1 MVLMGVGIII
11 LLLICLVI
19 ISISIRK
26 TKQQHK
32 AFHLNKK
39 HKEVNILP
47 ERRAQIEKAI
57 LRALDENNFE
67 VYYQPVFSKFD
78 ELKAAEALVRLRD
91 PECGEILP
99 EEFIPIAIQMG
110 KMNEIGLQ
118 VFEQVADFIHQ
129 NDMEA
134 LGLNYV
140 EVNVS
145 LAECLEPDLP
155 QNLMAILEAHNVP
168 KGMINLQ
175 ISEEALVGM
184 HADLLHN
191 MHAMNEEGVNF
202 SLDDYGS
209 SSITLACI
217 MTLPFQFVKI
227 DKSVLWT
234 AIENRSAMEA
244 FRASINTLKDFSVK
258 IVVEGVET
266 REMAEHL
273 KRLGC
278 DYLQGFYYAKPLNV
292 KDFKDFCLTMDK
304 A

>member
-1 MVLMGVGIII
+1 MGVGIII

-47 ERRAQIEKAI
+47 ERRVQIEKAI

-91 PECGEILP
+91 SECGEILP

-134 LGLNYV
+134 LGINYV

-209 SSITLACI
+209 SSITLAYI

-244 FRASINTLKDFSVK
+244 FRASVNTLKDFSVK

>member
-1 MVLMGVGIII
+1 MGVGIII

-209 SSITLACI
+209 SSITLAYI

-266 REMAEHL
+266 REMAERL

>member
-91 PECGEILP
+91 SECGEILP

-134 LGLNYV
+134 LGINYV

-209 SSITLACI
+209 SSITLAYI

-244 FRASINTLKDFSVK
+244 FRASVNTLKDFSVK

>member
-1 MVLMGVGIII
+1 MGVGIII

-91 PECGEILP
+91 SECGEILP

-134 LGLNYV
+134 LGINYV

-209 SSITLACI
+209 SSITLAYI

-244 FRASINTLKDFSVK
+244 FRASVNTLKDFSVK

>member
-91 PECGEILP
+91 SECGEILP

-134 LGLNYV
+134 LGINYV

-168 KGMINLQ
+168 KGMIDLQ

-184 HADLLHN
+184 HADLLHH

-209 SSITLACI
+209 SSITLAYI

-244 FRASINTLKDFSVK
+244 FRASVNTLKDFSVK

>member
-1 MVLMGVGIII
+1 MGVGIII

>member
-209 SSITLACI
+209 SSITLAYI

-266 REMAEHL
+266 REMAERL

>member
-1 MVLMGVGIII
+1 
-11 LLLICLVI
+11 
-19 ISISIRK
+19 
-26 TKQQHK
+26 
-32 AFHLNKK
+32 
-39 HKEVNILP
+39 
-47 ERRAQIEKAI
+47 
-57 LRALDENNFE
+57 
-67 VYYQPVFSKFD
+67 
-78 ELKAAEALVRLRD
+78 
-91 PECGEILP
+91 
-99 EEFIPIAIQMG
+99 MG

-209 SSITLACI
+209 SSITLAYI